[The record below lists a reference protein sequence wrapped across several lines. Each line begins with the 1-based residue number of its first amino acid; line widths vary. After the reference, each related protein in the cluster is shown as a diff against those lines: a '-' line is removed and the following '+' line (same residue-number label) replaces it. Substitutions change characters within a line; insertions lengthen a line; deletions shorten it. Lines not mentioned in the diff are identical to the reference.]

1 MDSNI
6 ISRLDDIGI
15 ASHAMETFWEIAKYL
30 FRKTDKIIN
39 KTKSVAVKEV
49 MREISV
55 NNGTNDSSQEIITNL
70 QFRGERILLP
80 EFITELFNNPVFR
93 VFILFLVAYI
103 ANKNPAA
110 ALLMSIAFMVTM
122 NVVNRQEVE
131 ESFLDIIDT
140 FTGGETGAACDGVS
154 IDSCKSKWT
163 NFNQENADSECGDL
177 HKCCDCLAPTK
188 PELVPTMCQAKEGGG
203 YRVSSSNGDQ
213 GVACAEH

>member
-1 MDSNI
+1 MVKQI
-6 ISRLDDIGI
+6 IAPIEKALSP
-15 ASHAMETFWEIAKYL
+15 
-30 FRKTDKIIN
+30 
-39 KTKSVAVKEV
+39 
-49 MREISV
+49 V
-55 NNGTNDSSQEIITNL
+55 NNFLRNDYVTAVIALFVVLYASNVAPK
-70 QFRGERILLP
+70 LP

-203 YRVSSSNGDQ
+203 YRVSSSNGEQ